1 MLLKIRL
8 KMEVKMAKLLFQ
20 YLTDSYALLENPVD
34 NYYIM
39 GVVGVISFII
49 AYGVVGWFYDGNLIS
64 GRSAGSI
71 LHWTIR
77 FIVFVVIYYA
87 VATVIR
93 IYKWIVELPIY
104 VWWIIGLSL
113 FVIGTVAILI
123 KITSLRKTEVKK

>member
-1 MLLKIRL
+1 
-8 KMEVKMAKLLFQ
+8 MAKLLFQ

-49 AYGVVGWFYDGNLIS
+49 AYGIVGWFYDGNLIS
-64 GRSAGSI
+64 GSSAGSI

-87 VATVIR
+87 VATGIR
-93 IYKWIVELPIY
+93 IYKWIVELPTY
-104 VWWIIGLSL
+104 VWWILGLSL
-113 FVIGTVAILI
+113 FAIGTAAILI
-123 KITSLRKTEVKK
+123 KITSLRKIEVEK